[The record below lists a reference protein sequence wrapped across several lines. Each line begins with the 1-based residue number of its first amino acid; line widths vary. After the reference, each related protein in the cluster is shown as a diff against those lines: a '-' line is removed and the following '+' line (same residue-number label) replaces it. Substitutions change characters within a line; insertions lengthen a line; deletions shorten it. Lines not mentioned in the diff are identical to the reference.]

1 MAMTVESAALLI
13 VIGIPYVFL
22 VAYQNPNGS
31 MMLLSLL
38 PQICSISPLLII
50 CRVAQGR
57 ASMDMPS
64 EDDKDWKKKEMHLG
78 LGTLHFDTRTMSMNS
93 SNSFLDQPDLD
104 TKSIPMPL

>member
-22 VAYQNPNGS
+22 VAYQNPDGS

-38 PQICSISPLLII
+38 PQICAISPLLII
-50 CRVAQGR
+50 SRVAQGR

-64 EDDKDWKKKEMHLG
+64 EDDEDWKKMQIHLG
-78 LGTLHFDTRTMSMNS
+78 LETLRFDSKTMSMS
-93 SNSFLDQPDLD
+93 SISFPDLPDLD
-104 TKSIPMPL
+104 TKGIPMPP